1 LYIKTPTPL
10 PAANTSLESN
20 LMPARHLPLVG
31 IPTCLRKINERVIH
45 GVHDK
50 YPAAVIDAT
59 GCLPILIPAVGSKV
73 DICGL
78 LDRLDGL
85 LLTGSP
91 SNVHPSH
98 YGGESS
104 QPETLHDPERDATT
118 LPLIREAVRRDL
130 PILAICRGIQELNV
144 ALGGTLHQRVHE
156 VPGRLN
162 HRSAKGSP
170 QGPYGPAHSVA
181 LTPGGLL
188 ASLAGAAEIMVNSL
202 HSQGID
208 QPAPQLLVEA
218 VAPDGQIEAVS
229 LPGARFVVGVQWHP
243 EHKVLDNP
251 FARALFSAFA
261 RACDAASAG
270 VLAGV
275 RAA

>member
-1 LYIKTPTPL
+1 MPTRHMPL
-10 PAANTSLESN
+10 I
-20 LMPARHLPLVG
+20 G
-31 IPTCLRKINERVIH
+31 IPTCLRKVNERIIH
-45 GVHDK
+45 AVNDK
-50 YPAAVIDAT
+50 YPTAVINST

-91 SNVHPSH
+91 SNVHPSQ
-98 YGGESS
+98 YGGEPSH
-104 QPETLHDPERDATT
+104 PETLHDPERDATT

-156 VPGRLN
+156 LPGRLN
-162 HRSAKGSP
+162 HRSRKDSP
-170 QGPYGPAHSVA
+170 DGPYGPSHSVV
-181 LTPGGLL
+181 LTLGGLL
-188 ASLAGAAEIMVNSL
+188 ASLAGTAEIMVNSL

-208 QPAPQLLVEA
+208 HPAPKLRIEA
-218 VAPDGQIEAVS
+218 VAPDGQIEVVS

-243 EHKVLDNP
+243 EHKVLENP
-251 FARALFSAFA
+251 FSSALFSAFA
-261 RACDAASAG
+261 RACAAS
-270 VLAGV
+270 LAGTPHTV

>member
-1 LYIKTPTPL
+1 
-10 PAANTSLESN
+10 
-20 LMPARHLPLVG
+20 MPSRNVPVIG
-31 IPTCLRKINERVIH
+31 IPSCLRKVNERAFH
-45 GVHDK
+45 GVNER
-50 YPAAVIDAT
+50 YPTALLDAT

-73 DICGL
+73 DLCVL
-78 LDRLDGL
+78 LDRVDGL

-98 YGGESS
+98 YGAEPSH
-104 QPETLHDPERDATT
+104 PEILHDPERDATT

-156 VPGRLN
+156 LPGRLN
-162 HRSAKGSP
+162 HRSQKDSP
-170 QGPYGPAHSVA
+170 EGPYGLAHSVL
-181 LTPGGLL
+181 LTPGGVL
-188 ASLAGAAEIMVNSL
+188 ASLAGTAEVMVNSL

-208 QPAPQLLVEA
+208 CPAPKLRVEA

-229 LPGARFVVGVQWHP
+229 LPQARFVVGVQWHP
-243 EHKVLDNP
+243 EFKVLENP
-251 FARALFSAFA
+251 LSQALFSAFA
-261 RACDAASAG
+261 DACAATIARAPLS
-270 VLAGV
+270 V

>member
-1 LYIKTPTPL
+1 
-10 PAANTSLESN
+10 
-20 LMPARHLPLVG
+20 MPVYRMPLVG
-31 IPTCLRKINERVIH
+31 IPSCLRTVNERVFH
-45 GVHDK
+45 GVNEK
-50 YPAAVIDAT
+50 YPNAVIDAA
-59 GCLPILIPAVGSKV
+59 GCLPVLIPAVGSKV
-73 DICGL
+73 DVRAL

-98 YGGESS
+98 YGAEPSH
-104 QPETLHDPERDATT
+104 PEILHDPERDATT

-162 HRSAKGSP
+162 HRSPKDSP
-170 QGPYGPAHSVA
+170 DGPYGPVHSVA

-188 ASLAGAAEIMVNSL
+188 VSLAGAAEVMVNSL

-208 QPAPQLLVEA
+208 CPAAGLRVEA

-229 LPGARFVVGVQWHP
+229 LPEARFVVGVQWHP
-243 EHKVLDNP
+243 EYKAMDNP
-251 FARALFSAFA
+251 FSSALFSAFA
-261 RACDAASAG
+261 EACGTTTAG
-270 VLAGV
+270 MMSVV

>member
-1 LYIKTPTPL
+1 MPVRSMPVIGMPSCVRKT
-10 PAANTSLESN
+10 
-20 LMPARHLPLVG
+20 
-31 IPTCLRKINERVIH
+31 NERVIH
-45 GVHDK
+45 AVNGK
-50 YPAAVIDAT
+50 YPTAVIETT
-59 GCLPILIPAVGSKV
+59 GCLPVVIPAVGSKV
-73 DICGL
+73 DLSGL

-98 YGGESS
+98 YGGVPSDAEM
-104 QPETLHDPERDATT
+104 LHDPERDATT
-118 LPLIREAVRRDL
+118 LPLIREAVHRDL

-156 VPGRLN
+156 LPGRLN
-162 HRSAKGSP
+162 HRSRRDSP
-170 QGPYGPAHSVA
+170 DGPYGPAHGVV
-181 LTPGGLL
+181 LTPGGVLALL
-188 ASLAGAAEIMVNSL
+188 LGAAEIIVNSL

-208 QPAPQLLVEA
+208 QLAPRLRVEA

-243 EHKVLDNP
+243 EYKVLENP
-251 FARALFSAFA
+251 FSRALFSAFA
-261 RACDAASAG
+261 GACGAA
-270 VLAGV
+270 LAGSSYTV

>member
-1 LYIKTPTPL
+1 MQML
-10 PAANTSLESN
+10 P
-20 LMPARHLPLVG
+20 PPIVG
-31 IPTCLRKINERVIH
+31 IPCCLRTVNERV
-45 GVHDK
+45 VHSVADR
-50 YPAAVIDAT
+50 YPDAVIDAA
-59 GCLPILIPAVGSKV
+59 GCLPVVIPAVGERV
-73 DICGL
+73 DVRAI

-98 YGGESS
+98 YGDE
-104 QPETLHDPERDATT
+104 PAHPDILHDPARDATT

-156 VPGRLN
+156 LPGRLN
-162 HRSAKGSP
+162 HRSRKDSP
-170 QGPYGPAHSVA
+170 DGPYGLAHGVR
-181 LTPGGLL
+181 LTPGGRL
-188 ASLAGAAEIMVNSL
+188 AALFEAAEVMVNSL

-208 QPAPQLLVEA
+208 RPAPRLFVEA

-229 LPGARFVVGVQWHP
+229 LPGARFVIGVQWHP
-243 EHKVLDNP
+243 EYKALENP
-251 FARALFSAFA
+251 ASTALFAAFA
-261 RACDAASAG
+261 EACHAAATRTFSAI
-270 VLAGV
+270 